1 MMRWHAVAAVTL
13 ISVASA
19 SPTLAKAQLVSHG
32 AAGIELLRLA
42 STIEGASPSQFPSSN
57 DDERPARGWTTN
69 DAGLALI
76 EESEGLRLQAYN
88 GGGTWRIGYGHSTG
102 VTKGQ
107 SISAAQADAYLRDDV
122 KACEV
127 ALGRL
132 VVIPVTRNEFS
143 ALVSLCYSTGAYSL
157 RKASVISRLNA
168 ADRPGA
174 ADAFMLWVKAGGK
187 PVPHLVVRRTAEREL
202 FLK

>member
-19 SPTLAKAQLVSHG
+19 TLAKAEPVSHG

-42 STIEGASPSQFPSSN
+42 STIEGPSPSQFPSSN
-57 DDERPARGWTTN
+57 DDERPARSWTTN

-132 VVIPVTRNEFS
+132 VVVPVTRNEFS
-143 ALVSLCYSTGAYSL
+143 ALVSLCDSTGAYSL
-157 RKASVISRLNA
+157 RKASVISRLNS